1 MPHPPTGDE
10 VPLAADGASPAASDE
25 APLVTVT
32 GPLAEAEGRSVLG
45 LAETAAGRDGVA
57 PLSEH
62 VLLHARYGGDAGARN
77 LLLTAGPGLAGLV
90 LAGYGH
96 LEPADQADPAEGPAA
111 EMVIHPDYRGRGFG
125 LTLARALLA
134 EAAPHPL
141 RVWAHGDL
149 PAARALAA
157 RAGFARIRSLWTM
170 HRPLADPLPDPVFP
184 PGITLRTF
192 RVGADEAAWLDVNRK
207 AFASHPEQGAWTAE
221 DLSLREREPWF
232 DPDGFFLAERDG
244 KLAGFHWTK
253 IHGTPP
259 QVGEVYVVGVDP
271 AAQGGGLGRAL
282 TLAGLHYLRSQ
293 GLPEVMLYVDE
304 DNTPAI
310 RLYESL
316 GFTHRGT
323 DVMFRH
329 PPG

>member
-1 MPHPPTGDE
+1 
-10 VPLAADGASPAASDE
+10 V
-25 APLVTVT
+25 
-32 GPLAEAEGRSVLG
+32 
-45 LAETAAGRDGVA
+45 
-57 PLSEH
+57 
-62 VLLHARYGGDAGARN
+62 
-77 LLLTAGPGLAGLV
+77 
-90 LAGYGH
+90 
-96 LEPADQADPAEGPAA
+96 AEGPAA
-111 EMVIHPDYRGRGFG
+111 ELVIHPDHRGRGFG
-125 LTLARALLA
+125 LALARALLA
-134 EAAPHPL
+134 EAAPQPL

-170 HRPLADPLPDPVFP
+170 HRPLADPLPAPVFP
-184 PGITLRTF
+184 EGVTVRTF
-192 RVGADEAAWLDVNRK
+192 SVGADEAAWLDVNRK

-232 DPDGFFLAERDG
+232 DPDGFFLAERAG

-259 QVGEVYVVGVDP
+259 AIGEVYVLGVDP
-271 AAQGGGLGRAL
+271 AGQGGGLGRAL
-282 TLAGLHYLRSQ
+282 TLAGLQYLRSR

-304 DNTPAI
+304 DNRPAV

-329 PPG
+329 PGAG